1 MLPFILIIS
10 YIAFYYSYGGNTVY
24 DLTLWYV
31 LFNLFYNLHFNVN
44 EHINIFI
51 YYFKNSYLGKQLTK
65 FYYYLSGKIFNFIL
79 RKFILKIGKSDDY
92 IQKNNVT
99 TTLKTK
105 DEINNFLDNIL
116 KKN

>member
-10 YIAFYYSYGGNTVY
+10 YIAFYYAYSGNTVY

-31 LFNLFYNLHFNVN
+31 LFNFSVN
-44 EHINIFI
+44 EHINLFI
-51 YYFKNSYLGKQLTK
+51 YYLKNSYLSKQLTK

-79 RKFILKIGKSDDY
+79 RKFIFKIGKSDNY
-92 IQKNNVT
+92 IQNNKVIPS
-99 TTLKTK
+99 LKTK